1 MFLNVH
7 DDRPSRMKEQ
17 VLHLFELHFLILGG
31 LVCVCVSPRGK
42 SRRLRGRLYAVN
54 GFSEKNFFATV

>member
-17 VLHLFELHFLILGG
+17 VLHFLILGG
-31 LVCVCVSPRGK
+31 LVCVCVLPRGK
-42 SRRLRGRLYAVN
+42 SRRLRGRLYAMN
-54 GFSEKNFFATV
+54 GFSERNFFATV